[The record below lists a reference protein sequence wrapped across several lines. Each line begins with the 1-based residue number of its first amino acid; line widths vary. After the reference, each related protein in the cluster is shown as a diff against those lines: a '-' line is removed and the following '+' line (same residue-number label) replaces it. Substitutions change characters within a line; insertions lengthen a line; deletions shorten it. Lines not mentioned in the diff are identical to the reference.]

1 MLKCGDGNSDGHNPD
16 RVRVGLVEN
25 SPEALDGLGDGE
37 GGVLGEDLVIFTD
50 HVVGDLEAELKSR
63 SKSDFFSN
71 YNWKQKGREYF
82 SVALQTRVIILGL
95 KPANSVKKCIPILLS
110 PIDGKAKT
118 SFSLFYLE
126 ILEHSILS

>member
-1 MLKCGDGNSDGHNPD
+1 MGATAKLDGSLSTSRAGWVLLKCGDGNSDGHNPD

-63 SKSDFFSN
+63 SKSDFFQITTES
-71 YNWKQKGREYF
+71 KRE
-82 SVALQTRVIILGL
+82 
-95 KPANSVKKCIPILLS
+95 
-110 PIDGKAKT
+110 
-118 SFSLFYLE
+118 E
-126 ILEHSILS
+126 SIFQLRYRQG